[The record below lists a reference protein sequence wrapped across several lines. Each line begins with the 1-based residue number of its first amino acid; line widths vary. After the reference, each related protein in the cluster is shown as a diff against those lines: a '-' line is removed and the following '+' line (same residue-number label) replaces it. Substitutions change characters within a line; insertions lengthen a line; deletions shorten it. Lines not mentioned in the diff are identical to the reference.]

1 MSTEEIKNKIS
12 QLNIEDFI
20 WVIYLLII
28 IMSYYSNH
36 LERNYYLTNNISD
49 KERYR
54 TIMIIIF
61 SILIVVYVYFLKSSV
76 NDLNNLKPTDSLKK
90 RKLVTLSFIA
100 SLFIAISGFIFL
112 YIALVDDDLNVE
124 LAFN

>member
-20 WVIYLLII
+20 WIIYLLII

-36 LERNYYLTNNISD
+36 LERNYYLTNNINNKD
-49 KERYR
+49 RYR
-54 TIMIIIF
+54 KIMVIIF
-61 SILIVVYVYFLKSSV
+61 SILIVVYIYFLKSSV
-76 NDLNNLKPTDSLKK
+76 DDLNNLKPTDSLKK
-90 RKLVTLSFIA
+90 KQLVTLSFFA
-100 SLFIAISGFIFL
+100 SLFIAVSGFIFL
-112 YIALVDDDLNVE
+112 YIALVDEDLNVE

>member
-1 MSTEEIKNKIS
+1 MSTEELKNKIS

-20 WVIYLLII
+20 WIIYLLII

-100 SLFIAISGFIFL
+100 SLFIAVSGFIFL
-112 YIALVDDDLNVE
+112 YIALVDEDLNVE